1 MTGEEPNREA
11 ILPDDRSESNGS
23 DRRSTAGV
31 ATESE
36 PADGR
41 GNASLEDGEEGS
53 PPEDGEDDDAN
64 AVFTRLKEK
73 FEESGFESL

>member
-11 ILPDDRSESNGS
+11 TVPDDRSESNGS
-23 DRRSTAGV
+23 DRRPTADV

-36 PADGR
+36 PADGS
-41 GNASLEDGEEGS
+41 GDASLEGGS
-53 PPEDGEDDDAN
+53 LEDGEDDDPS